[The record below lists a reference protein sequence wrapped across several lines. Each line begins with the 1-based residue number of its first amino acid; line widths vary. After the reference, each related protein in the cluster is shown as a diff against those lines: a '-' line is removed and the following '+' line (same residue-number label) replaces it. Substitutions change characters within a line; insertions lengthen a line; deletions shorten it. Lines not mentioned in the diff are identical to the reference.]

1 MAPSARTGWGKLFG
15 FGIAAFTWPAIING
29 WPLIFFDTGG
39 YLDRGYDLTLGFGR
53 SLYYGLF
60 LRGLSWP
67 VLGFWPVIVVQSAL
81 VTQLLLMTLRVHGIG
96 FGPGL
101 GLIACLGLLT
111 GLPFFTA
118 QLMPDCFLALLV
130 LAIYLKAFH
139 SPSLSQ
145 RERHFLTM
153 LICMACLVHM
163 AHLAMALGLIMVLGA
178 CRLMV
183 SLKRIAVPWPGVV
196 LAIVILPIGNG
207 LIGGTFGPT
216 PGGSVFLLGRFVQ
229 DGLAQQVLAEICPDS
244 RIKLCAFKDDLP
256 RNANDFLWGGD
267 EAALRQSGG
276 FAALEPEARII
287 IWESLTRHPLENI
300 RTAVEAAASQFI
312 WFSTGEG
319 LDGAL
324 WHARWRL
331 QAYRPDLLASFDS
344 ALQQQKP
351 MIDLSLLNQIHT
363 GAAWIGLALLF
374 LMTLQAGVHHAQF
387 FSYALVVLMGNA
399 VTCGV
404 FSNPQGRYQDKVI
417 WIVMAGIFLV
427 PGSFFNPGRVTKN
440 EAINLRGRI

>member
-1 MAPSARTGWGKLFG
+1 MLFALS
-15 FGIAAFTWPAIING
+15 IAALIWPAIVNG

-60 LRGLSWP
+60 LRALSWP
-67 VLGFWPVIVVQSAL
+67 VLGFWPVIMVQSAL
-81 VTQLLLMTLRVHGIG
+81 VTQLLLITLRVHRIG
-96 FGPGL
+96 FGPSL
-101 GLIACLGLLT
+101 GLIAVLGLLT
-111 GLPFFTA
+111 GLPFFAA
-118 QLMPDCFLALLV
+118 QLMPDCFLAILV
-130 LAIYLKAFH
+130 LAVYLKAFH
-139 SPSLSQ
+139 SPYLAPW
-145 RERHFLTM
+145 ERVALTG
-153 LICMACLVHM
+153 LISMACLVHM
-163 AHLAMALGLIMVLGA
+163 AHLAMALGLILVLSA
-178 CRLMV
+178 CRFLLH
-183 SLKRIAVPWPGVV
+183 LKRIHVPWLGVI

-207 LIGGTFGPT
+207 LIGGSFGPT

-229 DGLAQQVLAEICPDS
+229 DGLAQQVLSDLCPDP
-244 RIKLCAFKDDLP
+244 RLKLCAFKDDLP

-287 IWESLTRHPLENI
+287 IWESLTRYPLENI
-300 RTAVEAAASQFI
+300 RTAAQAAADQFI

-331 QAYRPDLLASFDS
+331 AAYRPDLLASFDA

-351 MIDLSLLNQIHT
+351 MIDLSPLNQIHAA
-363 GAAWIGLALLF
+363 AAWIGMALLCV
-374 LMTLQAGVHHAQF
+374 MTMQAGIQHAQF
-387 FSYALVVLMGNA
+387 LSYALVVLLGNA
-399 VTCGV
+399 VICGV

-417 WIVMAGIFLV
+417 WIVMVGVFLL
-427 PGSFFNPGRVTKN
+427 PGSVFNPGRITKN
-440 EAINLRGRI
+440 EVLNLRGRI

>member
-1 MAPSARTGWGKLFG
+1 MSALL
-15 FGIAAFTWPAIING
+15 WPAIING

-60 LRGLSWP
+60 LRSLSWP
-67 VLGFWPVIVVQSAL
+67 VLGLWPVIVVQSAL
-81 VTQLLLMTLRVHGIG
+81 VTQLLLTTLRVHRIG
-96 FGPGL
+96 FGQNL
-101 GLIACLGLLT
+101 GLIAVLGLLT
-111 GLPFFTA
+111 GLPFFVA
-118 QLMPDCFLALLV
+118 QLMPDCFLAILV
-130 LAIYLKAFH
+130 LAVYLKAFH
-139 SPSLSQ
+139 SLSLAPW
-145 RERHFLTM
+145 ERHVLTG
-153 LICMACLVHM
+153 LICLSCLVHM

-178 CRLMV
+178 WRLLV
-183 SLKRIAVPWPGVV
+183 HLKRIHIPWFGVT

-207 LIGGTFGPT
+207 LIGGSFGPT

-229 DGLAQQVLAEICPDS
+229 DGLAQQVLGDLCPDP
-244 RIKLCAFKDDLP
+244 RLKLCAFKDDLP

-267 EAALRQSGG
+267 DAALRQSGG

-287 IWESLTRHPLENI
+287 IWESLIRYPLENI
-300 RTAVEAAASQFI
+300 RTAAQAALDQFI

-331 QAYRPDLLASFDS
+331 QAYRPDLLTGFDA

-351 MIDLSLLNQIHT
+351 MIDLAPLSQVHAT
-363 GAAWIGLALLF
+363 AAWIGLALF
-374 LMTLQAGVHHAQF
+374 CVMTMQAGLQHAQF
-387 FSYALVVLMGNA
+387 LSYALVVLLGNA
-399 VTCGV
+399 VICGV

-417 WIVMAGIFLV
+417 WIVMVGVFLV
-427 PGSFFNPGRVTKN
+427 PGSVFNLGRLNKN
-440 EAINLRGRI
+440 EALDLRGGI